1 NGAGDYLF
9 FLLLPFVVWLTTRF
23 GTAGAS
29 SAIIVLTLIVLGMNL
44 GSITHSAFLTAVRI
58 AFVGA
63 GAYTGYL
70 LGAALN
76 EQQRLRERL
85 AERATHDSLTGLFNR
100 GEFDTRLHA
109 LTSMAPN
116 GQHALLYLDLDQFK
130 LVNDTCGHEAG
141 DRLLNDLARH
151 MEKAVL
157 QQ

>member
-1 NGAGDYLF
+1 FRRVLF
-9 FLLLPFVVWLTTRF
+9 R
-23 GTAGAS
+23 S
-29 SAIIVLTLIVLGMNL
+29 
-44 GSITHSAFLTAVRI
+44 TAVRI
-58 AFVGA
+58 AVVGA

-70 LGAALN
+70 LGAAIN

-157 QQ
+157 QQGVLARLGGDEFGILAPHSSAAEALALAETL